1 MAPVVSG
8 FQVSPR
14 EAQGRIPA
22 RAQVPGPCSEAGLP
36 SNGVTSAEPITC
48 RPGMEKLCRQL
59 ICHIG
64 TFFYGQK
71 NERIWTTAVSG
82 SYTRELTIAT
92 GKMASTTER
101 SRKY

>member
-36 SNGVTSAEPITC
+36 SNGVTSAEPITVQAW
-48 RPGMEKLCRQL
+48 RSYVDNSLAILAPFSTARRMNA
-59 ICHIG
+59 
-64 TFFYGQK
+64 YGQQP
-71 NERIWTTAVSG
+71 SPD
-82 SYTRELTIAT
+82 LTPE
-92 GKMASTTER
+92 S
-101 SRKY
+101 

>member
-14 EAQGRIPA
+14 EAQGRISA

-36 SNGVTSAEPITC
+36 SNGVTSAEPITVQAW
-48 RPGMEKLCRQL
+48 RNYTGN